1 MTEREREAERLLLDT
16 RVTLSHAQVFIATR
30 QKMHPAGIALYQQNI
45 RDIDAFL
52 AAKDQPDSLRKR
64 VDENTAN
71 LDRIDEQIAQ
81 LRELA
86 PNSDAEDAARCGKCR
101 QAAGEVCPLAEWW
114 RDCPRQA
121 ARAKGNER

>member
-1 MTEREREAERLLLDT
+1 MTEREREAERLLREANVMLCKYQGNVRVEDRAELLD
-16 RVTLSHAQVFIATR
+16 R
-30 QKMHPAGIALYQQNI
+30 
-45 RDIDAFL
+45 IDAFL